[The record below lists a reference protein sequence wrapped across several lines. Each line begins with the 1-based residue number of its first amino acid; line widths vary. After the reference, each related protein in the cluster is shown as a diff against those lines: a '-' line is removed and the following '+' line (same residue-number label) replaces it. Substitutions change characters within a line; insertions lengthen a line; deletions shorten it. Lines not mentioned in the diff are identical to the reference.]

1 MLLSRSF
8 RNLMMGTAF
17 AVSLT
22 ATQVLAQDAPDG
34 GQLTS
39 REAIALQDQI
49 ASLRQQVSQVQNAP
63 MPAPSASSGSS
74 SGNSDSSSLTAQ
86 LLERVF
92 LRSAQQRGSPVG
104 FHCCERTGNTV
115 RNHAAFS
122 ALRSP

>member
-63 MPAPSASSGSS
+63 MPAPSASPDLRQGARMAVVLPRSFWSVFPLLK
-74 SGNSDSSSLTAQ
+74 NKTARCVASLI
-86 LLERVF
+86 
-92 LRSAQQRGSPVG
+92 
-104 FHCCERTGNTV
+104 N
-115 RNHAAFS
+115 
-122 ALRSP
+122 